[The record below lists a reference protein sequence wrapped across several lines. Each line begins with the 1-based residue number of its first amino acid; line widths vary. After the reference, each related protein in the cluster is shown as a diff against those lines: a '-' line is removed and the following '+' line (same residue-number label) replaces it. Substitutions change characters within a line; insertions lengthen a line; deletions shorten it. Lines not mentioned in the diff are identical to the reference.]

1 MTATKRKISVSID
14 EDIAR
19 ELERSGESLSQQVN
33 EALREAVEGQ
43 RRQRKLGEFLD
54 DLESETG
61 PADED
66 LVAQFNELLA

>member
-1 MTATKRKISVSID
+1 MTSTKRKISVSID
-14 EDIAR
+14 EDIAL

-33 EALREAVEGQ
+33 EALRDAVEGQ

-54 DLESETG
+54 ELESETG